1 MATNLG
7 FDINLAALFLI
18 SLLTCNYEQLAW
30 ANPFIVGDFHPHGG
44 DQIMTSDGNPIMPQH
59 DTDLKK
65 ERKNLYNLIN
75 LEGNARNA
83 V

>member
-1 MATNLG
+1 
-7 FDINLAALFLI
+7 
-18 SLLTCNYEQLAW
+18 
-30 ANPFIVGDFHPHGG
+30 
-44 DQIMTSDGNPIMPQH
+44 MTSDGNPIMPQH